1 MSNNLKTKS
10 KPDPLLSEPPIVLE
24 KRFAKF
30 GAATQSLLES
40 LTWSEMPP
48 KVHQRGFFARVPLWH
63 NFWEMLWRPNKVAM
77 TKAGFSVGK
86 PGEDWV
92 VTYRFT
98 DDALV
103 EKARARS
110 AVMVTDSEIPVPDG
124 LHLYEYQKAGV
135 DFLRHSPNVL
145 LADDMGLGKTCQTIA
160 LINATPE
167 IRRVLVVCPAGVKY
181 VWEREFARWNTR
193 SEIQSAIMG
202 VGDAEA
208 SLLIVNYD
216 QLRKFHAKLSAGAFD
231 LIVLDEA
238 HYCKNLSA
246 QRTKLAR
253 ILAANAKR
261 KVLLTGTPLLNRP
274 AELWP
279 LLNMLDAQAW
289 GKFFPYAQRYCDAYR
304 GSFGW
309 DFTGASNLDEL
320 NDRLR
325 TSGIM
330 LRRTKDQVL
339 TQLPKISRQIVPI
352 APTGSL
358 DALEEMEERIT
369 ELTQGK
375 FHDVEIPFEELSA
388 IRRETGTLKLPEA
401 LKFVLESAED
411 APGKIVVF
419 AHHLDVCEALA
430 NALGPS
436 SVLVTGKTPQKQ
448 RTKLIDAFQNDA
460 NIRFFVGSIHAMG
473 LGITLT
479 AGTRAIFVE
488 QDWTPAIL
496 EQAEARLH
504 RIGQTSNVLS
514 QYLVIRNTIDEKIMS
529 LVISKMEVIE
539 ETLKE

>member
-1 MSNNLKTKS
+1 MSKS
-10 KPDPLLSEPPIVLE
+10 DPLLPEMPVVLE
-24 KRFAKF
+24 GRFAKF
-30 GAATQSLLES
+30 GAGTQGILES
-40 LTWSEMPP
+40 LSWTELPP
-48 KVHQRGFFARVPLWH
+48 KVHQRGFFAPVPLWH
-63 NFWEMLWRPNKVAM
+63 NFWAMLWRPNKLAM

-98 DDALV
+98 DDDLLEA
-103 EKARARS
+103 ARARS
-110 AVMVTDSEIPVPDG
+110 AVISTDEQVPVPEG
-124 LHLYEYQKAGV
+124 LRLYDYQKAGV
-135 DFLRHSPNVL
+135 AFLRNSANVL
-145 LADDMGLGKTCQTIA
+145 LADDMGLGKTAQTIA

-167 IRRVLVVCPAGVKY
+167 IERVLVICPAGVKY
-181 VWEREFARWNTR
+181 VWEREFAHWNTR
-193 SEIQSAIMG
+193 PELFSAILG
-202 VGDAEA
+202 VGNREA
-208 SLLIVNYD
+208 PVLIVNYD
-216 QLRKFHAKLSAGAFD
+216 QLRKFHPVLSARPFD

-246 QRTKLAR
+246 QRTKLSR
-253 ILAANAKR
+253 LLAANAKR

-279 LLNMLDAQAW
+279 LLNMLDAKAW
-289 GKFFPYAQRYCDAYR
+289 GKFFPFAQRYCDAYHN
-304 GSFGW
+304 SFGW

-339 TQLPKISRQIVPI
+339 PQLPRISRQIVPI
-352 APTGSL
+352 SATGSL
-358 DALEEMEERIT
+358 DTLEELEERVYA
-369 ELTQGK
+369 LAQGN
-375 FHDVEIPFEELSA
+375 FRDVEIPFEEMSA

-419 AHHLDVCEALA
+419 AHHHDVLEALA

-436 SVLVTGKTPQKQ
+436 SVLVTGKTPQKW
-448 RTKLIDAFQNDA
+448 RTKYIDQFQNDPA
-460 NIRFFVGSIHAMG
+460 IRFFVGSIHAMG
-473 LGITLT
+473 LGVTLT

-529 LVISKMEVIE
+529 LVISKMEIIE